1 MGDPVSAI
9 ENVGREDGTL
19 SEWAY
24 KHFRREFIAGGLSGS
39 VGIAVGF
46 PFDLVKVRLQ
56 SNPGA
61 YNSNLIRYFQEIYKE
76 GGLKGFYTGCLTPI
90 GSQGFVNAVLF
101 IGESTTLK
109 ILEPNL
115 RPGESSSHFNHF
127 IAGCVGGMMSC
138 AVTAPSDVVK
148 CTMQATA
155 IPIEIGVGSA
165 NQKPLSNFAATM
177 ILIKEIYRKEG
188 IIGFYKGFTATALR
202 DVPSLGLYFWGYRST
217 HELLMAS
224 GLFSRDIA
232 IGLAGGCAGALSW
245 TALYPFDVVKTHLQ
259 ITPMGTH
266 ADSSTHLASAFI
278 NKSSSSA
285 SVTTLQMARYLYRT
299 HGLPVFF
306 RGLGVTVLRAFPVNG
321 VTFSVYEQLKQQ
333 MHL

>member
-9 ENVGREDGTL
+9 ENVGQEDGTL

-56 SNPGA
+56 SNLGA
-61 YNSNLIRYFQEIYKE
+61 YKTNLVRCFQEIYRE
-76 GGLKGFYTGCLTPI
+76 GGLKGFYTGSLTPI

-115 RPGESSSHFNHF
+115 RSGESASHFNHF
-127 IAGCVGGMMSC
+127 IAGCVGGLMSC
-138 AVTAPSDVVK
+138 AVTTPSDVVK
-148 CTMQATA
+148 CTMQATV
-155 IPIEIGVGSA
+155 IPIGTSH
-165 NQKPLSNFAATM
+165 KPLSNFSATVF
-177 ILIKEIYRKEG
+177 LIKDIYRSEG
-188 IIGFYKGFTATALR
+188 IGGFYKGFTATALR
-202 DVPSLGLYFWGYRST
+202 DVPSLGLYFWGYRIN

-224 GLFSRDIA
+224 GFFSRDIA

-259 ITPMGTH
+259 ITPKGSNAAT
-266 ADSSTHLASAFI
+266 STYFASALI
-278 NKSSSSA
+278 NQSSSSSSK
-285 SVTTLQMARYLYRT
+285 SVSTLQMARYLYRT

-321 VTFSVYEQLKQQ
+321 VTFSVYEQLKRK
-333 MHL
+333 MNL